1 VTFKATPA
9 DSKELGYNN
18 VLQEIDRAQEK
29 ERFKAGRPSHL
40 HPEVFQIRTMHDKIE
55 EREVFGG

>member
-1 VTFKATPA
+1 MTFKATPA

-40 HPEVFQIRTMHDKIE
+40 HPEVSQIRTMHDKIE
-55 EREVFGG
+55 